1 MRHAGRTV
9 ALGTRHGKERAFA
22 PPLLRRLGLS
32 VTLADIDTDQLGTFS
47 GEVER
52 QGTPRD
58 TVITK
63 ARLAA
68 EASGLPLG
76 LASEGSFG
84 PHPSLPWLAMGHE
97 LACFLDLETGLTLVE
112 SRASLRTNFGH
123 ATGRTTDDIADFLA
137 RARFPSHA
145 VIARPNAGPSQP
157 LVKGIREL
165 GTLAAAMAAAAE
177 TSPDRLARVE
187 TDMRAHL
194 NPTRMGEIRKVAV
207 RLARRLAT
215 PCPACAAPGFGPER
229 VVPGLPCGWC
239 GEPTPAPLGLSWRCP
254 ACDHAETRPRPHQ
267 PALADPGQCPGCNP

>member
-1 MRHAGRTV
+1 MPYAGRTV

-32 VTLADIDTDQLGTFS
+32 VTVADLDTDRLGTFS

-52 QGTPRD
+52 VASPRD
-58 TVITK
+58 TVVTK

-68 EASGLPLG
+68 EAAGLPLG

-97 LACFLDLETGLTLVE
+97 LACFLDLERGLALVE

-123 ATGRTTDDIADFLA
+123 ATGRTPAEVAGFLA
-137 RARFPSHA
+137 RARFPGHA
-145 VIARPNAGPSQP
+145 IIARPNAGPLHP
-157 LVKGIREL
+157 LSKGVRDL
-165 GTLAAAMAAAAE
+165 PSLDAAMAAAAAA
-177 TSPDRLARVE
+177 SPDGLARVE

-194 NPTRMGEIRKVAV
+194 NPTRLGEIRKVAA

-215 PCPACAAPGFGPER
+215 PCPACASPGFGPDR

-239 GEPTPAPLGLSWRCP
+239 GEPTPAPLGLSWGCP
-254 ACDHAETRPRPHQ
+254 ACGHAELRPLPRQ